1 MGIRILTRMTHC
13 TGACAAT
20 LLVGVFVLLSQPTLA
35 AERSCDVLNVISTQ
49 NGYGFARGLLVQED
63 VITGKR
69 VGAYKATKVSDPQT
83 CTRVCEADANCTA
96 VTFSGL
102 KDRKCLHFAGY
113 DFETK
118 RPLRFKIYNGGGT
131 GRSAAIRAYY
141 HGPLCKN

>member
-1 MGIRILTRMTHC
+1 MDQDIMGIRIPTLI
-13 TGACAAT
+13 AT
-20 LLVGVFVLLSQPTLA
+20 LFVGVSALLSQPALA
-35 AERSCDVLNVISTQ
+35 AERSCNILNAISTH

-63 VITGKR
+63 VISGKR
-69 VGAYKATKVSDPQT
+69 VGAYKATKVSDIQT

-102 KDRKCLHFAGY
+102 QDRKCLHFAGY

-131 GRSAAIRAYY
+131 GRSAAIRAYH
-141 HGPLCKN
+141 HGPLCNN